1 MIIFQG
7 YFGPFEFLDFFS
19 QTEAKEEHGEF
30 HKRKQGQFPKK
41 GMIFIKKENNDRN
54 GKTCTYLCIQL
65 DSLECEIKLHSIV

>member
-1 MIIFQG
+1 MTQLSRGLGKPNLYVIIFQG

-41 GMIFIKKENNDRN
+41 GMIFIKKENNN
-54 GKTCTYLCIQL
+54 K
-65 DSLECEIKLHSIV
+65 KW